1 MKSDKWFGLERIK
14 PGEGER
20 LYDWP
25 EKTRRMWKAQLK
37 DRLGAGIRRYFKAT
51 DGDLSQIDPAPAI
64 FVFFPK
70 DYDMSGHL
78 ASIRKVWENLLLLHY
93 GSWREKKP
101 SQKPGTYFGT
111 GAVVIWT
118 RQVLRELAELSPL
131 FAPIW
136 EDLKDLPPGECGIY
150 LADAPDAAWLESIR
164 ADEPRLFAEFR
175 EARDL
180 DKIGLDLKKPEK
192 ELVDQHIEAFTLIVE
207 EKRAEAEA
215 LLESML
221 VRWPGFWKGYFD
233 LAVNA
238 LNQDDPE
245 RAYAVVRRAQ
255 QKFPDCLNFD
265 RLAVDACMMME
276 DWRRAEW
283 HLKRLWGMNPW
294 DPNLIGRYARVAFGR
309 KDYALAAKLYEERM
323 ECVPLAPHAK
333 SNYAVALGKT
343 NRCREALALFK
354 ELEKGKPKQAYI
366 LNNIGILLASVGRP
380 QEGLEYCRRALALD
394 PEQDC
399 AWDSLGFTHLK
410 IRNYPEAA
418 KAFLKAVEL
427 NPSCPDAWRHL
438 LHTYHDGGEA
448 ERLEGAK
455 AYVRRVLPEQLARFE
470 KEKGTDIPD

>member
-1 MKSDKWFGLERIK
+1 MKAEKWFGLERIK
-14 PGEGER
+14 PDEGKR
-20 LYDWP
+20 GYVWP
-25 EKTRRMWKAQLK
+25 EKTRRMWKSQLK
-37 DRLGAGIRRYFKAT
+37 ERAGVGIRKFFKKT
-51 DGDLSQIDPAPAI
+51 RWDLEQIDPAPSI

-70 DYDMSGHL
+70 DCDMSGHL
-78 ASIRKVWENLLLLHY
+78 ASIRKVWENLQLFNY
-93 GSWREKKP
+93 GCSLDQKSIP
-101 SQKPGTYFGT
+101 SPKTYFGT

-118 RQVLRELAELSPL
+118 RHVLRKLAELSPL

-150 LADAPDAAWLESIR
+150 LADEPDAAWLESIR
-164 ADEPRLFAEFR
+164 ADEHRLFAEFR

-192 ELVDQHIEAFTLIVE
+192 ELLDRHVQAFALIVE

-221 VRWPGFWKGYFD
+221 IRWPGFWKGYFD
-233 LAVNA
+233 LAVSA
-238 LNQDDPE
+238 LNRDDPE

-255 QKFPDCLNFD
+255 KQFPDCLNFD

-276 DWRRAEW
+276 NWRRAEW

-309 KDYALAAKLYEERM
+309 KDYALAAMLYAERS
-323 ECVPLAPHAK
+323 ESGALSPHSK
-333 SNYAVALGKT
+333 SNYAVALGKI
-343 NRCREALALFK
+343 RRRREALELFK
-354 ELEKGKPKQAYI
+354 ELEKGDPKQAHI
-366 LNNIGILLASVGRP
+366 LNNIGILLASAGRP
-380 QEGLEYCRRALALD
+380 QEGLDYCRRALALD
-394 PEQDC
+394 PEKDC

-410 IRNYPEAA
+410 TRNYPEAA

-427 NPSCPDAWRHL
+427 NPVCPEAWRHL
-438 LHTYHDGGEA
+438 LHAYHDGGEA

-455 AYVRRVLPEQLARFE
+455 AYVRRVLPEELARFE
-470 KEKGTDIPD
+470 KEKGTDISD